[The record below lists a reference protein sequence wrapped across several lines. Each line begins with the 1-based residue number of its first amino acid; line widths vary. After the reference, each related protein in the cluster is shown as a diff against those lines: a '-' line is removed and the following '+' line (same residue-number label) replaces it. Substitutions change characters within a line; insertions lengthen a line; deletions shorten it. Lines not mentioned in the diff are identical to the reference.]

1 MKRMLA
7 IETSAEACSAALAV
21 DGDVRERFEHAPLRH
36 AELILPMISGLLA
49 EAGLRAGD
57 LDEAEERFWGV
68 LIERPYDEEALAG
81 LALLAEEIDRQ
92 DFDGN
97 GAAEDGVLRLPH
109 HAHPAL
115 ADLLD
120 EPVVRQHLPRLQ

>member
-57 LDEAEERFWGV
+57 SRVDSPYPNICPTAAGGDLIVVGHFGMILTQVQRALQLDATQAFSHRIDNLSV
-68 LIERPYDEEALAG
+68 TQLTRHKAG
-81 LALLAEEIDRQ
+81 WDVGHI
-92 DFDGN
+92 N
-97 GAAEDGVLRLPH
+97 
-109 HAHPAL
+109 
-115 ADLLD
+115 
-120 EPVVRQHLPRLQ
+120 HLP